1 MAVATPLGGTDIG
14 RNALLSRS
22 TSNRESS
29 TSRMSP
35 GLQLSLLFGD
45 NAAFVGRQLRAFD
58 RNAHVAQRETDIP
71 GVVDLKFCLT

>member
-1 MAVATPLGGTDIG
+1 
-14 RNALLSRS
+14 
-22 TSNRESS
+22 
-29 TSRMSP
+29 MSP